1 MVDDPFAKYSAAP
14 PQSAELSAAGGEDP
28 FAKYARAPEGE
39 QPPPEEKEVGAGS
52 SALRG
57 AKQAFLLGYGP
68 QVSAALSTGHMPG
81 SSDPEYAKAVE
92 AEKAANEAAWKQHPY
107 AYGAGM
113 VGAAVPAAVAQLF
126 AAPEE
131 AAVAGGLG
139 AGELLA
145 NSGSIAGLAGTG
157 VRAIAGAGEG
167 IAPTLARGTA
177 AALESPVT
185 QGAIYGSSTG
195 DTATEKLK
203 GAAEGAAFAK
213 LLPGL
218 VSGAAGMAG
227 DVFAGAVTK
236 PLSRLVSGDP
246 TTAEVVGNAAKNIE
260 NLTGA
265 TLETPAAAASNGLV
279 TTLAT
284 KADPFSQAANKAA
297 GHSGTIDSVIGN
309 IVGDNPPDSQAAGKA
324 IQNSFYND
332 YIVGSGPNSFRSQMD
347 KIYAPVQALEGSQS
361 KFAPENLLDAIDSLR
376 TGDEY
381 KINPKG
387 IDNAIGTIQDGLK
400 ASPDGMSLGYMR
412 KLRQFISDRMD
423 FNNLNGVDADQKT
436 MSALRNALSQDM
448 QATADKIAGP
458 DAAKSLAFQRAEAQ
472 ASDLY
477 NQKDKLIDSLG
488 NIKPGAAGATTPAET
503 FSTLSGMAGLRR
515 AGNVAAL
522 EDIKNTVSPDAW
534 NTFQR
539 AYLNQMSPSGR
550 FSYGNFNKQYSQ
562 MSNKA
567 KDLVFGQVGDGGVRD
582 IMENISTIGRHVGPK
597 IDKLTSQAGGIS
609 GLQTLEGVATF
620 GAPRRA
626 LTAMTAATALGRVGA
641 RNITAALPPPSVM
654 SNISRSIQNNPQA
667 QSIISS
673 LQSKMV
679 NPVLSGTKSGQQVLQ
694 NALNKSSAALSAQL
708 GVTITPAILNAL
720 IVGGGHVV
728 RHFTGHAAGG
738 RIGRKSGGAVKNDAK
753 AEAHRLIALSE
764 KIKKKQAQ
772 QTEPLLN
779 LDDTTVA
786 KALAIANRG
795 I

>member
-1 MVDDPFAKYSAAP
+1 MAEDPFAKYSSAP
-14 PQSAELSAAGGEDP
+14 PERALETANGEDP
-28 FAKYARAPEGE
+28 FAKYARAPAGE
-39 QPPPEEKEVGAGS
+39 EAPPEPQEVGSGS
-52 SALRG
+52 AAWRG
-57 AKQAFLLGYGP
+57 AKQAFLLGYEP
-68 QVSAALSTGHMPG
+68 QISAAFSTGHMPG
-81 SSDPEYAKAVE
+81 SSDPEYAKAVA
-92 AEKAANEAAWKQHPY
+92 AEKAANEAAWQQHPWM
-107 AYGAGM
+107 YGAGM
-113 VGAAVPAAVAQLF
+113 VGAALPAAAAQLV

-131 AAVAGGLG
+131 AVAAGGLG

-145 NSGSIAGLAGTG
+145 NSGSLANLAGAG
-157 VRAIAGAGEG
+157 ARALAGAGEG
-167 IAPTLARGTA
+167 VAPTLAKGAA

-227 DVFAGAVTK
+227 DAFAGAVTK

-246 TTAEVVGNAAKNIE
+246 TTAEIVGNAAKNIE
-260 NLTGA
+260 NLTGE

-279 TTLAT
+279 SALAT

-297 GHSGTIDSVIGN
+297 GHSGTIDNIIGN
-309 IVGDNPPDSQAAGKA
+309 IIGDNPPDSQAAGRA
-324 IQNSFYND
+324 IQDSFYND
-332 YIVGSGPNSFRSQMD
+332 YIVGNGPNSFRSQMD
-347 KIYAPVQALEGSQS
+347 RIYAPVQSMEDTPA
-361 KFAPENLLDAIDSLR
+361 KFAPSNLLDAIDSLR

-387 IDNAIGTIQDGLK
+387 IDNAIGTIQDGLN
-400 ASPDGMSLGYMR
+400 ASPNGMSLGYMR

-436 MSALRNALSQDM
+436 MSALRNALTQDM
-448 QATADKIAGP
+448 QATADKISGP
-458 DAAKSLAFQRAEAQ
+458 DAAKALAFQRAEAQ

-503 FSTLSGMAGLRR
+503 FATLSGMAGLRR
-515 AGNVAAL
+515 AGNVDAL
-522 EDIKNTVSPDAW
+522 QDIKNTVSPDAW

-550 FSYGNFNKQYSQ
+550 FSYGNFNKQYGQ

-567 KDLVFGQVGDGGVRD
+567 KDLIFGPMGDGGVRD

-626 LTAMTAATALGRVGA
+626 LTAMGAATVLGRAGA
-641 RNITAALPPPSVM
+641 RNITAPLPSPSVM
-654 SNISRSIQNNPQA
+654 ANISRSIQNNPQA
-667 QSIISS
+667 QSIISNI
-673 LQSKMV
+673 QSKMV
-679 NPVLSGTKSGQQVLQ
+679 DPVLSGTKTGRQVLQ

-708 GVTITPAILNAL
+708 GITVTPAILNAL
-720 IVGGGHVV
+720 IIGGGHVV
-728 RHFTGHAAGG
+728 RHFVGHAEGG
-738 RIGRKSGGAVKNDAK
+738 RIGRKTGGIVKKNPK
-753 AEAHRLIALSE
+753 AEAERLIKLADKL
-764 KIKKKQAQ
+764 KKDEGSK
-772 QTEPLLN
+772 TEPLLN

-786 KALAIANRG
+786 KALEIANRG